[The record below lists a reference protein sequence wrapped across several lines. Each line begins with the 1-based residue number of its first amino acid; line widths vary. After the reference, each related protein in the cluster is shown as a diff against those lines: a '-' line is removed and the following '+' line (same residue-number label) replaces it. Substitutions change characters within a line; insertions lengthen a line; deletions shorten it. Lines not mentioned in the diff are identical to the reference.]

1 MCVDGEQ
8 LQTHINSVRLGV
20 GRERLGIGKLG
31 IASGSLDEHA
41 RQAGEIG
48 GEGVDDGIIVWVP
61 RQIRGCAAKGAVD
74 CDSRRQRVGG
84 RPSGRGARVTHGQNK
99 TAAPGNEVR
108 FCLRVSSM
116 ESMRPQPDESAAMVT
131 CSGVVSSSISHWY
144 ARSASSTAAGKGF
157 SGASR

>member
-1 MCVDGEQ
+1 VCVDGVQ

-61 RQIRGCAAKGAVD
+61 RQIRGRAAKGAVD
-74 CDSRRQRVGG
+74 RDRRRRRVGG
-84 RPSGRGARVTHGQNK
+84 RAVRPRSEGDPWTEQDGGAGQRSAFLLEGEQHGEHE
-99 TAAPGNEVR
+99 AATR
-108 FCLRVSSM
+108 RVSSDGHVPGR
-116 ESMRPQPDESAAMVT
+116 RP
-131 CSGVVSSSISHWY
+131 
-144 ARSASSTAAGKGF
+144 
-157 SGASR
+157 